1 MIEQRVMGIDFGEK
15 RIGIA
20 LSDPLLIFA
29 YAHLTFENDNNIW
42 KKLKN
47 LIESK
52 KVVKVILGLPNKDKN
67 PELTEKVFLFK
78 GELEKR
84 FSLKVITWDERF
96 TSLMAQA
103 RIIESVPKKKN
114 RRDKGL
120 IDRNSAAIILEEY
133 LNSL

>member
-29 YAHLTFENDNNIW
+29 YAHLTFEND
-42 KKLKN
+42 KN
-47 LIESK
+47 VWEKFKDLIESK
-52 KVVKVILGLPNKDKN
+52 KVTKVILGLPNKDKN

-78 GELEKR
+78 SELEKR
-84 FSLKVITWDERF
+84 FTLKVITWDERF

-103 RIIESVPKKKN
+103 RIIESVPKKKK